1 MHGRADFQ
9 NPENSGEICLTH
21 QTLFL
26 NEEALKNLSLS
37 RNRNSKPEKKKAER
51 CIHPASIQKM
61 VEDIYANQNL
71 FSIFYNSLITKHSHK
86 TRERESR

>member
-61 VEDIYANQNL
+61 VARTRIELVTQG
-71 FSIFYNSLITKHSHK
+71 FSVLCSTY
-86 TRERESR
+86 

>member
-51 CIHPASIQKM
+51 CIHPASIKKWWR
-61 VEDIYANQNL
+61 
-71 FSIFYNSLITKHSHK
+71 IFMRIK
-86 TRERESR
+86 TYSPFL